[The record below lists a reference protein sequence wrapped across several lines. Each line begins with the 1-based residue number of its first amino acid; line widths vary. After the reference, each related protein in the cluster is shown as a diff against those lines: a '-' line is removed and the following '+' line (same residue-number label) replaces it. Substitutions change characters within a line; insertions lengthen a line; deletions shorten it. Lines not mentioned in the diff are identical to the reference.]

1 MSERALRGTR
11 LGATSYESDAG
22 IDFAPRQE
30 IEYVCPAEHRFTMPF
45 SVEADVPATWECKVC
60 GQTALLVDG
69 TPPEAKAGKPA
80 RTHWDMLLERRSVAD
95 LEEVLAER
103 LEVLRAGGISGGD
116 PLRNAPS
123 RTLAGRAKKTAATAK
138 ASSVK
143 AAGTPV
149 GKPATARTDAAKSSS
164 TAPRTTTR
172 KTAAHTTD

>member
-69 TPPEAKAGKPA
+69 TPPEEKSGKPP
-80 RTHWDMLLERRSVAD
+80 RTHWDMLMERRSVAD

-103 LEVLRAGGISGGD
+103 LGVLRAGGIASGD
-116 PLRNAPS
+116 PLRTAPP
-123 RTLAGRAKKTAATAK
+123 RTIAGRAKKTTAAPAAKPSVKATAATAK
-138 ASSVK
+138 AG
-143 AAGTPV
+143 AAPA
-149 GKPATARTDAAKSSS
+149 GKPAATRTARK
-164 TAPRTTTR
+164 TA
-172 KTAAHTTD
+172 TAAHTAE

>member
-22 IDFAPRQE
+22 IDFAPRQD

-69 TPPEAKAGKPA
+69 TPPEEKTGKPP
-80 RTHWDMLLERRSVAD
+80 RTHWDMLMERRSVAD

-103 LEVLRAGGISGGD
+103 LGVLRAGGIASGD

-123 RTLAGRAKKTAATAK
+123 RSLAGRAKKTAATAK
-138 ASSVK
+138 ASASAK
-143 AAGTPV
+143 GAPA
-149 GKPATARTDAAKSSS
+149 GKPATRTAARKA
-164 TAPRTTTR
+164 
-172 KTAAHTTD
+172 TAAHTSE

>member
-69 TPPEAKAGKPA
+69 TPPEEKTGKPP
-80 RTHWDMLLERRSVAD
+80 RTHWDMLMERRSVAD

-103 LEVLRAGGISGGD
+103 LGVLRAGGIATGD
-116 PLRNAPS
+116 PLRTAAP
-123 RTLAGRAKKTAATAK
+123 RTLAGRTAKKTAATAK
-138 ASSVK
+138 ANAATAK
-143 AAGTPV
+143 AGAAPA
-149 GKPATARTDAAKSSS
+149 GKPAATRTARK
-164 TAPRTTTR
+164 TA
-172 KTAAHTTD
+172 TAAHTAE

>member
-11 LGATSYESDAG
+11 
-22 IDFAPRQE
+22 
-30 IEYVCPAEHRFTMPF
+30 PAEHRFTMPF

-69 TPPEAKAGKPA
+69 TPPEEKTGKPP
-80 RTHWDMLLERRSVAD
+80 RTHWDMLMERRSVAD

-103 LEVLRAGGISGGD
+103 LGVLRAGGIASGD

-138 ASSVK
+138 ASSTK
-143 AAGTPV
+143 AAPA
-149 GKPATARTDAAKSSS
+149 GKPATTRTAARKT
-164 TAPRTTTR
+164 
-172 KTAAHTTD
+172 TAAHTGE

>member
-60 GQTALLVDG
+60 GQVALIVDG
-69 TPPEAKAGKPA
+69 TPPEEKAGKPP

-103 LEVLRAGGISGGD
+103 LQVLRAGGIAGGD

-123 RTLAGRAKKTAATAK
+123 RTLAGRKKATTTAKATSVKSAAAKGGAKPATVRADAAPRTAAKTAA
-138 ASSVK
+138 
-143 AAGTPV
+143 
-149 GKPATARTDAAKSSS
+149 
-164 TAPRTTTR
+164 R
-172 KTAAHTTD
+172 KTAAATSD